1 MERKSSKRFSQKQN
15 LLNQSNLYH
24 KQIIQHKVQ
33 IPFNKIPSSLVS
45 YFEEHARKNIM
56 GKCYKE
62 GYIFYDEGGKN
73 VKVVAYT
80 SGIMNSSHVDFI
92 VLYEFDVCYP
102 YEDMEIMCKVDSVTK
117 IGIKAIL
124 SNDEKKNPIVIF
136 ASRIHNTKFFESNNG
151 ENSGSE
157 SLEGKIIKVKLIG
170 SRFEV
175 NDTYLSIL
183 GEIIE

>member
-1 MERKSSKRFSQKQN
+1 MCRPAAEKIINYSIGKTISSYVIYDV
-15 LLNQSNLYH
+15 L
-24 KQIIQHKVQ
+24 
-33 IPFNKIPSSLVS
+33 
-45 YFEEHARKNIM
+45 FEFM
-56 GKCYKE
+56 
-62 GYIFYDEGGKN
+62 
-73 VKVVAYT
+73 
-80 SGIMNSSHVDFI
+80 
-92 VLYEFDVCYP
+92 VCYP

-183 GEIIE
+183 GGIIE